1 MFNLIIKE
9 KSFDKKILK
18 NINIKFNK
26 NKIYGLVGLNGSGKT
41 TLLNILLGLDTDFEG
56 SISHIDI
63 ERNEDI
69 FYIPS
74 DFYLPEYLT
83 GEEYCIYLHELKD
96 KELDK
101 VVFDKLCT
109 LFKLENDKGKL
120 IENYSYGMKKK
131 IQFITGILMKCKL
144 YIFDEL
150 TSGLDIE
157 TILLIEKILLSKKAT
172 FVISSH
178 EIDFIERV
186 SDEVL
191 LINNKTIEYI
201 SGDIRSQLTDL
212 SKVEEQYETIKDIF

>member
-1 MFNLIIKE
+1 MLNINIRK
-9 KSFDKKILK
+9 KSFDKIILE
-18 NINIKFNK
+18 NIDIKFRK

-41 TLLNILLGLDTDFEG
+41 TLINILLGLDINFDGE
-56 SISHIDI
+56 INYLEIDKK
-63 ERNEDI
+63 EDV

-96 KELDK
+96 KKLDK
-101 VVFDKLCT
+101 DKFDKLCI
-109 LFKLENDKGKL
+109 LFKLEKGKL
-120 IENYSYGMKKK
+120 IEKYSYGMKKK
-131 IQFITGILMKCKL
+131 IQFITGILLKCQL

-157 TILLIEKILLSKKAT
+157 TILLIEKILSSKKAT
-172 FVISSH
+172 YIVSSH

-191 LINNKTIEYI
+191 LVNNKTIEYI
-201 SGDIRSQLTDL
+201 KGDIRAQLTNL
-212 SKVEEQYETIKDIF
+212 SKVEEQYEKIKDIF